1 MRNGVILAVIAGS
14 VLVSGLHLDFV
25 PLWRQLLFVML
36 AVAAYLHGRHLP
48 VRRGRLLLAVLAVSG
63 TVYAVPDFATV
74 AGALAVFGL
83 FVVLPWLAG
92 CFQRQQADLLEAG
105 RERVARLGREREFVA
120 ERVTLRERARIAED
134 MHDSLGHELA
144 LIALRAGALELAA
157 DMTPRN
163 REAAA
168 RLRASAVTATD
179 RLRHTLGV
187 LRETGAVSTE
197 PPDESI
203 EALVDR
209 ARGAG
214 MTVTLDRAG
223 ERAPLP
229 PLADR
234 AAHRVVRE
242 SLTNAA
248 RHAPGADVLVRVERT
263 REAVT
268 VTVSNSATRAVP
280 VPAPGPGAGPGP
292 ALDPALVPV
301 PVLAPIPVL
310 APVPAPGQDPVPA
323 PGQDPVSVP
332 ASAGSGIAGLRE
344 RVRLLGGTLRAGP
357 RGGGF
362 TVTARFPSSLEGVP
376 PDRACGDEAPPGRR
390 GDEGSR

>member
-25 PLWRQLLFVML
+25 PLWRQLLFVIL

-48 VRRGRLLLAVLAVSG
+48 VRRGRLLLAVLATSG
-63 TVYAVPDFATV
+63 AAYAVPDVATIV
-74 AGALAVFGL
+74 GALMVLGL

-197 PPDESI
+197 PPDESV

-229 PLADR
+229 PLVDR

-248 RHAPGADVLVRVERT
+248 RHAPGADVLVRVERA
-263 REAVT
+263 RDAVT
-268 VTVSNSATRAVP
+268 VTVSNSAA
-280 VPAPGPGAGPGP
+280 P
-292 ALDPALVPV
+292 ALPV
-301 PVLAPIPVL
+301 
-310 APVPAPGQDPVPA
+310 
-323 PGQDPVSVP
+323 PVSVP
-332 ASAGSGIAGLRE
+332 APDSASVPVLASAGSGIVGLRE

-357 RGGGF
+357 QEGGF
-362 TVTARFPSSLEGVP
+362 TVTARFPSDREGFPPDGAFGEGVP
-376 PDRACGDEAPPGRR
+376 PDRR
-390 GDEGSR
+390 GEEESR

>member
-1 MRNGVILAVIAGS
+1 MRNSVALAVIAGS
-14 VLVSGLHLDFV
+14 ALISGLHLDSI
-25 PLWRQLLFVML
+25 PLWRQLLFVVL
-36 AVAAYLHGRHLP
+36 AVAAYLHGRRLP
-48 VRRGRLLLAVLAVSG
+48 VRRGWLLLAVLATSG
-63 TVYAVPDFATV
+63 ALYAVPDLATAV
-74 AGALAVFGL
+74 GALAVLGL

-105 RERVARLGREREFVA
+105 RERVARLGREREFIA

-168 RLRASAVTATD
+168 QLRASAVTATD

-187 LRETGAVSTE
+187 LRETGGVSTE

-223 ERAPLP
+223 EWAPLP

-248 RHAPGADVLVRVERT
+248 RHAPGADVLVRVERAGD
-263 REAVT
+263 AVT
-268 VTVSNSATRAVP
+268 VTVSNSTARAVP
-280 VPAPGPGAGPGP
+280 VPGSAPKPS
-292 ALDPALVPV
+292 
-301 PVLAPIPVL
+301 
-310 APVPAPGQDPVPA
+310 PAP
-323 PGQDPVSVP
+323 VP

-357 RGGGF
+357 HDGGF
-362 TVTARFPSSLEGVP
+362 TVTARFPSGREGFLP
-376 PDRACGDEAPPGRR
+376 GRALDEGEAPPGGR

>member
-1 MRNGVILAVIAGS
+1 MRNPWGNSVALAVIAES
-14 VLVSGLHLDFV
+14 VLISGLYLDSV
-25 PLWRQLLFVML
+25 PLWRQLLFVIL

-48 VRRGRLLLAVLAVSG
+48 VRRGWLLLAVLASPG
-63 TVYAVPDFATV
+63 AVCAVLDV
-74 AGALAVFGL
+74 AVGSGALAVFGF

-92 CFQRQQADLLEAG
+92 RFQRQQADLLEAG
-105 RERVARLGREREFVA
+105 RERVARLGREREFIA

-187 LRETGAVSTE
+187 LRETGAVPTE
-197 PPDESI
+197 PPDESV

-223 ERAPLP
+223 EWASLP

-242 SLTNAA
+242 ALTNAA
-248 RHAPGADVLVRVERT
+248 RHAPGTDVLVRLERT
-263 REAVT
+263 GDAVT
-268 VTVSNSATRAVP
+268 VTVSNSAARSVP
-280 VPAPGPGAGPGP
+280 LP
-292 ALDPALVPV
+292 
-301 PVLAPIPVL
+301 
-310 APVPAPGQDPVPA
+310 APVPAPVPG
-323 PGQDPVSVP
+323 PGP
-332 ASAGSGIAGLRE
+332 AGGGSGIAGLRE

-357 RGGGF
+357 HDGGF
-362 TVTARFPSSLEGVP
+362 TVTARFPSGRAFEAERAAAGEFEGEP
-376 PDRACGDEAPPGRR
+376 ATGEEAPPGGR
-390 GDEGSR
+390 GDRGSR

>member
-1 MRNGVILAVIAGS
+1 MRNGVALAVIAGS
-14 VLVSGLHLDFV
+14 ALISGLHLDSI
-25 PLWRQLLFVML
+25 PMWRQLLFVIL
-36 AVAAYLHGRHLP
+36 AVVAYLHGRHLP
-48 VRRGRLLLAVLAVSG
+48 VRRGRLLLVVLATAGSL
-63 TVYAVPDFATV
+63 YAVPDVATAV
-74 AGALAVFGL
+74 GALAVLGL

-197 PPDESI
+197 PPDESV

-214 MTVTLDRAG
+214 MTVVLDHAG
-223 ERAPLP
+223 EGAPLP
-229 PLADR
+229 PLVDR

-248 RHAPGADVLVRVERT
+248 RHAPGADVRVRVERA
-263 REAVT
+263 RDAVT
-268 VTVSNSATRAVP
+268 VTVSNSAA
-280 VPAPGPGAGPGP
+280 PAPAPASAPAG
-292 ALDPALVPV
+292 PV
-301 PVLAPIPVL
+301 PVS
-310 APVPAPGQDPVPA
+310 G
-323 PGQDPVSVP
+323 
-332 ASAGSGIAGLRE
+332 ASGGSGIAGLRE

-357 RGGGF
+357 RDGGSV
-362 TVTARFPSSLEGVP
+362 VTARFPSGPAFEGE
-376 PDRACGDEAPPGRR
+376 GAPTGGR
-390 GDEGSR
+390 GDEGDR

>member
-1 MRNGVILAVIAGS
+1 MRNGVILAVIAES
-14 VLVSGLHLDFV
+14 ALISGLHLDSI
-25 PLWRQLLFVML
+25 PLWRQLLFVIL

-48 VRRGRLLLAVLAVSG
+48 VRRGWLLLTVLAMPGV
-63 TVYAVPDFATV
+63 VYAVPDFATG
-74 AGALAVFGL
+74 AGALTALGL

-92 CFQRQQADLLEAG
+92 RFQRQQADLLEAG
-105 RERVARLGREREFVA
+105 RERVARLRREREFIA

-157 DMTPRN
+157 DMTRRN

-168 RLRASAVTATD
+168 QLRASAVTATD

-187 LRETGAVSTE
+187 LRESGAVSTE

-209 ARGAG
+209 ACGAG
-214 MTVTLDRAG
+214 MTVVLHRAG

-229 PLADR
+229 PLVDR

-248 RHAPGADVLVRVERT
+248 RHAPDADVLVRVERT
-263 REAVT
+263 RDTVT
-268 VTVSNSATRAVP
+268 VTVSNSAVRAM
-280 VPAPGPGAGPGP
+280 PGPGLGPGP
-292 ALDPALVPV
+292 EPR
-301 PVLAPIPVL
+301 
-310 APVPAPGQDPVPA
+310 PGL
-323 PGQDPVSVP
+323 GSG
-332 ASAGSGIAGLRE
+332 GSGIAGLRE
-344 RVRLLGGTLRAGP
+344 RVRLLGGTLQAGP
-357 RGGGF
+357 HDGGF
-362 TVTARFPSSLEGVP
+362 TVTARFPLDQERGPLDREGFP
-376 PDRACGDEAPPGRR
+376 PDREGFSPGRR
-390 GDEGSR
+390 GDEESR